1 VIQFQF
7 QFQFVLTENGELR
20 QRAVADDVVGLLR
33 VEMVERHIRDA
44 VLLLIVKHVMSMTER
59 TSFDV
64 LS

>member
-1 VIQFQF
+1 MIQF

>member
-1 VIQFQF
+1 MIQFQF